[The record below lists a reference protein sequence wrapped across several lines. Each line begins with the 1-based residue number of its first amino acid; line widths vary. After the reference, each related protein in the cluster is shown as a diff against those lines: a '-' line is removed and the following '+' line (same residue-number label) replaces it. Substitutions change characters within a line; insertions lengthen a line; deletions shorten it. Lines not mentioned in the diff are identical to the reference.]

1 VQHSFNQWRLYGM
14 RIISLLIVI
23 SLAAACGSECP
34 CADPS
39 LSFSPVSFAN
49 NEADS
54 IVIRRFIKNSNYLQ
68 LRDTLLADPGS
79 IGFNRHG
86 DTLEP
91 AYYKPEILLSP
102 VFDYELYFPA
112 TGSIFRIDNINTEHH
127 TMHCGGFSMDK
138 TFCINSLL
146 SFRLNGQV
154 IQPGPL
160 THTVYLSK

>member
-1 VQHSFNQWRLYGM
+1 M
-14 RIISLLIVI
+14 RIILLLMVI
-23 SLAAACGSECP
+23 SFAAACGSECP
-34 CADPS
+34 CEDPR

-68 LRDTLLADPGS
+68 PRDTMLADPGS
-79 IGFNRHG
+79 VGFHRNG
-86 DTLEP
+86 DTLVP
-91 AYYKPEILLSP
+91 AYFKPEILLSA

-112 TGSIFRIDNINTEHH
+112 TGSLFRIDNINTEHH
-127 TMHCGGFSMDK
+127 TMHCGGLFSMDK
-138 TFCINSLL
+138 TFCVNSLL

-160 THTVYLSK
+160 TNTVYLRK